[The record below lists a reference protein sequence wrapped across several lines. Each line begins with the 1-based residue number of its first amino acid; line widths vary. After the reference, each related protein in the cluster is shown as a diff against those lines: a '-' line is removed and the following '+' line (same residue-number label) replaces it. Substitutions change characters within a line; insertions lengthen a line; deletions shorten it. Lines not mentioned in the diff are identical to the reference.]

1 MNIRFST
8 LAGAFGLATLA
19 VAVGALIAV
28 WSRPQSI
35 VAATTT
41 SPVRQITVVGKGE
54 AKATPDTASV
64 QLGVQSEAE
73 TARQA
78 LTDNNT
84 QMQAMIAKIKELGV
98 ADKDIQTSNISIY
111 PRYDDK
117 GRDVLGYQVSNTVT
131 VTIRN
136 ISQTG
141 ELLDK
146 VVDAGANSVMGIA
159 FNIDQ
164 PNQLEQTAREAA
176 IRDARARA
184 EAMAQTSNSALGQVL
199 SITENIGAT
208 PPPVYPMAAE
218 RMMAADAAGSVP
230 IQGGEQTINAQVQIT
245 FELR

>member
-1 MNIRFST
+1 MRLST
-8 LAGAFGLATLA
+8 LAAAFGLATLA

-35 VAATTT
+35 IAATNT
-41 SPVRQITVVGKGE
+41 SPTRQITVVGKGE
-54 AKATPDTASV
+54 AKAAPDTASI

-78 LTDNNT
+78 LSDNNT
-84 QMQAMIAKIKELGV
+84 RMQALIAQLKELGV
-98 ADKDIQTSNISIY
+98 AEKDIQTSNITIY

-146 VVDAGANSVMGIA
+146 VVDAGANNVTGISFA
-159 FNIDQ
+159 IDQ
-164 PNQLEQTAREAA
+164 PSTIEQAARDAA
-176 IRDARARA
+176 IKDARARA
-184 EAMAQTSNSALGQVL
+184 EAMAKASNSTIGQVL
-199 SITENIGAT
+199 SITENIGAS
-208 PPPVYPMAAE
+208 PPPVYPMEARATAGG
-218 RMMAADAAGSVP
+218 MAADAMVP
-230 IQGGEQTINAQVQIT
+230 VQSGEQTINAQVQIT
-245 FELR
+245 FELQ

>member
-35 VAATTT
+35 VAATNT

-84 QMQAMIAKIKELGV
+84 QMQAMIAKLKELGV

-159 FNIDQ
+159 FTIDQ

-208 PPPVYPMAAE
+208 PPPIYPMAEA
-218 RMMAADAAGSVP
+218 RMAADAAGSVP
-230 IQGGEQTINAQVQIT
+230 IQSGEQTINAQVQIT

>member
-1 MNIRFST
+1 MNMRLST
-8 LAGAFGLATLA
+8 LAAAFALVLLA
-19 VAVGALIAV
+19 VAIGALIAV

-35 VAATTT
+35 VAASTT

-54 AKATPDTASV
+54 AKASPDTASI
-64 QLGVQSEAE
+64 QLGVQTEAE

-84 QMQAMIAKIKELGV
+84 KMQALIARLKELGV
-98 ADKDIQTSNISIY
+98 ADKDIQTSNINIY
-111 PRYDDK
+111 PRYDDR
-117 GRDVLGYQVSNTVT
+117 GRDVLGYQVNNTVT

-159 FNIDQ
+159 FTIDQ
-164 PNQLEQTAREAA
+164 PSQLEQTAREAA
-176 IRDARARA
+176 IRDARTRA

-199 SITENIGAT
+199 SITENIGAS
-208 PPPVYPMAAE
+208 PPPVYPMAARQE
-218 RMMAADAAGSVP
+218 AMAADAAVP
-230 IQGGEQTINAQVQIT
+230 VQSGEQTVNAQVQIT

>member
-1 MNIRFST
+1 MNMRLST
-8 LAGAFGLATLA
+8 LVAAFALAMLA
-19 VAVGALIAV
+19 VVIGALVAV

-35 VAATTT
+35 VAATST

-54 AKATPDTASV
+54 AKATPDKASV
-64 QLGVQSEAE
+64 QLGVQTEAE

-78 LTDNNT
+78 LTDNNGK
-84 QMQAMIAKIKELGV
+84 MQALIDKLKELGV
-98 ADKDIQTSNISIY
+98 AEKDIQTSNISIY

-159 FNIDQ
+159 FTIDQ
-164 PNQLEQTAREAA
+164 PSAVEQQARDAA
-176 IRDARARA
+176 IKDARARA
-184 EAMAQTSNSALGQVL
+184 EAMAQATSANLGQVL

-208 PPPVYPMAAE
+208 PPPVYPMAE
-218 RMMAADAAGSVP
+218 RSAMAADAAAVP
-230 IQGGEQTINAQVQIT
+230 IQSGEQTINAQVQIT
-245 FELR
+245 YELR

>member
-1 MNIRFST
+1 MRLST

-28 WSRPQSI
+28 WSRPQSTI
-35 VAATTT
+35 AAPNIALT
-41 SPVRQITVVGKGE
+41 RQITVVGKGE
-54 AKATPDTASV
+54 AKAAPNTASV

-78 LTDNNT
+78 LSDNNT
-84 QMQAMIAKIKELGV
+84 RMQALIVQLKELGV
-98 ADKDIQTSNISIY
+98 AEKDIQTSNITIY

-146 VVDAGANSVMGIA
+146 VVDAGANNVTGISFA
-159 FNIDQ
+159 IDQ
-164 PNQLEQTAREAA
+164 PSAIEQAARDAA
-176 IRDARARA
+176 IKDARARA
-184 EAMAQTSNSALGQVL
+184 EAMAKASNATIGQVL
-199 SITENIGAT
+199 SITENIGAS
-208 PPPVYPMAAE
+208 PPPVYPMEARATAGG
-218 RMMAADAAGSVP
+218 MAADAMVP
-230 IQGGEQTINAQVQIT
+230 VQSGEQTINAQVQIT
-245 FELR
+245 FELQ

>member
-1 MNIRFST
+1 MNMRLST
-8 LAGAFGLATLA
+8 LAAAFGLATLA

-35 VAATTT
+35 VAATST

-54 AKATPDTASV
+54 AKAAPDTASV
-64 QLGVQSEAE
+64 QLGVQNEAE

-98 ADKDIQTSNISIY
+98 ADKDIQTSNINIY

-117 GRDVLGYQVSNTVT
+117 GRDVLGYQVNNTVT

-146 VVDAGANSVMGIA
+146 VVDAGANSVMGIT
-159 FNIDQ
+159 FMIDQ
-164 PNQLEQTAREAA
+164 PSKLEQTAREAA
-176 IRDARARA
+176 INDARARA

-199 SITENIGAT
+199 SITENIGAS

-218 RMMAADAAGSVP
+218 RAMAADTAMVP
-230 IQGGEQTINAQVQIT
+230 VQSGEQTINAQVQIT

>member
-1 MNIRFST
+1 MNMRFST

-28 WSRPQSI
+28 WSRPPTI
-35 VAATTT
+35 VAATDG
-41 SPVRQITVVGKGE
+41 SPVRQITVVGKGD
-54 AKATPDTASV
+54 AKAAPDTASV

-84 QMQAMIAKIKELGV
+84 QMQAMIAKLKELGV
-98 ADKDIQTSNISIY
+98 ADKDIQTSNINIY

-146 VVDAGANSVMGIA
+146 VVDAGANSVMGIS
-159 FNIDQ
+159 FMIDQ

-184 EAMAQTSNSALGQVL
+184 EAMAKTSNSALGQVL

-208 PPPVYPMAAE
+208 PPPVYPMARAE
-218 RMMAADAAGSVP
+218 LAADAAGSVP
-230 IQGGEQTINAQVQIT
+230 VQSGEQTINAQVQIT

>member
-1 MNIRFST
+1 MNMRLST
-8 LAGAFGLATLA
+8 LAAAFGLATLA

-35 VAATTT
+35 VAATST

-54 AKATPDTASV
+54 AKAAPDTASV
-64 QLGVQSEAE
+64 QLGVQNESE

-98 ADKDIQTSNISIY
+98 ADKDIQTSNINIY

-117 GRDVLGYQVSNTVT
+117 GRDVLGYQVNNTVT

-146 VVDAGANSVMGIA
+146 VVDAGANSVMGIT
-159 FNIDQ
+159 FMIDQ
-164 PNQLEQTAREAA
+164 PSKLEQTAREAA
-176 IRDARARA
+176 INDARARA

-199 SITENIGAT
+199 SITENIGAS

-218 RMMAADAAGSVP
+218 RQMAADTAMVP
-230 IQGGEQTINAQVQIT
+230 VQSGEQTINAQVQIT

>member
-1 MNIRFST
+1 MRLST
-8 LAGAFGLATLA
+8 LVAAFALATLA

-35 VAATTT
+35 VAATNTA
-41 SPVRQITVVGKGE
+41 PVRQITVVGKGE
-54 AKATPDTASV
+54 TKAAPDTASV
-64 QLGVQSEAE
+64 QLGVQTEAE

-84 QMQAMIAKIKELGV
+84 KMQTLVARLKELGI

-111 PRYDDK
+111 ARYDDR

-141 ELLDK
+141 EVLDK
-146 VVDAGANSVMGIA
+146 VVDAGANSVMGIS
-159 FNIDQ
+159 FMIDQ
-164 PNQLEQTAREAA
+164 PSLLEQTARDQA
-176 IRDARARA
+176 IQDARTRA
-184 EAMAQTSNSALGQVL
+184 EAMAKASNATIGQVL
-199 SITENIGAT
+199 SITENIGST
-208 PPPVYPMAAE
+208 PPPVYPAAE
-218 RMMAADAAGSVP
+218 RATAAGDAAMVP
-230 IQGGEQTINAQVQIT
+230 IQTGEQTVTAQVQIT